1 MARRYEL
8 KQRAM
13 RQEET
18 RLRIVEAAIDLHGS
32 VGPARTTVSAI
43 AERAGVQRHT
53 YYRHFPDERSLMHAC
68 SGLHLERNPLPDPS
82 AWRSIAD
89 PKQRM
94 RRGLAELYAFFE
106 RNEAILANVIRDA
119 EVDPVTREAVE
130 LRIGPRIAEIQDA
143 LAAALP
149 RRGKGARAAL
159 GVALEFHTWQ
169 VLVRRGGVSSRRA
182 ATIMADMLLCAGE
195 E

>member
-1 MARRYEL
+1 
-8 KQRAM
+8 
-13 RQEET
+13 
-18 RLRIVEAAIDLHGS
+18 
-32 VGPARTTVSAI
+32 
-43 AERAGVQRHT
+43 
-53 YYRHFPDERSLMHAC
+53 MHAC

-94 RRGLAELYAFFE
+94 RRGLTELYAFFE
-106 RNEAILANVIRDA
+106 RNEAMLANVIRDA
-119 EVDPVTREAVE
+119 EVDPITREAVE
-130 LRIGPRIAEIQDA
+130 LRIGPRIADIQDA

-149 RRGKGARAAL
+149 RRKGARAAL

-169 VLVRRGGVSSRRA
+169 VLVGRGGVSSRRA

-195 E
+195 K

>member
-18 RLRIVEAAIDLHGS
+18 RLKIVEAAIDLHGS

-68 SGLHLERNPLPDPS
+68 SGLHLERSPLPDPS
-82 AWRSIAD
+82 AWRSFAD
-89 PKQRM
+89 PKERIQ
-94 RRGLAELYAFFE
+94 RGLTELYAFFE
-106 RNEAILANVIRDA
+106 RNEAMLANVIRDA
-119 EVDPVTREAVE
+119 EIDPVTREAVE
-130 LRIGPRIAEIQDA
+130 LRIGPRIGDIHDT
-143 LAAALP
+143 LATALP
-149 RRGKGARAAL
+149 RRRKGALAAL
-159 GVALEFHTWQ
+159 GVALQLHTWQ
-169 VLVRRGGVSSRRA
+169 VLVGRGGLSSRGA

-195 E
+195 K

>member
-1 MARRYEL
+1 MARRYQL
-8 KQRAM
+8 KQRAT

-53 YYRHFPDERSLMHAC
+53 YYRHFPDERSLAHAC

-89 PKQRM
+89 PMQRM
-94 RRGLAELYAFFE
+94 RRGLTELYAFFE
-106 RNEAILANVIRDA
+106 RNEAMLANVIRDA

-130 LRIGPRIAEIQDA
+130 LRFGPRIGEIQDA
-143 LAAALP
+143 LATALP
-149 RRGKGARAAL
+149 RRGKGTLAAL

-169 VLVRRGGVSSRRA
+169 VLVGRGGLSSRRA
-182 ATIMADMLLCAGE
+182 ATIMADMLLCAG
-195 E
+195 